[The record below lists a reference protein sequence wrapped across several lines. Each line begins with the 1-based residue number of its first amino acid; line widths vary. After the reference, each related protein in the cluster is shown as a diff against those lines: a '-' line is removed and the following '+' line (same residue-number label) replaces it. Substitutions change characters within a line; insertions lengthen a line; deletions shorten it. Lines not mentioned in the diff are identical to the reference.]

1 MALLIGY
8 GYDRL
13 NYRNFYKQIFF
24 MHSLTPSYIDTYSN
38 GLLEGRINKLYGILE
53 KCSLC
58 PHKCRA
64 LRLEGKKGICL
75 SSDKVSVSS
84 AMPHFGEETPLVGRG
99 GSGTIFFMNCNL
111 RCVFCQNY
119 NISHQSKGN
128 EVSIERLAEFMLYLQ
143 GVGCL
148 NINLVTPTQY
158 APQIVSALA
167 IAIPMGLNVP
177 LVWNCGGY
185 ESVEVLKLLDG
196 IVDIYMPDV
205 KFGDSENA
213 MRFSQASNYFEN
225 LQLVLKEM
233 HRQVGDLEMDDNN
246 IAMRGLLVRHL
257 VMPGGIAKSMN
268 ILKFI
273 AQDISPHT
281 YVNIMDQYR
290 PAFKAFK
297 YPNLNRR
304 ISSEEYE
311 MVAQNSRKVGL
322 SRGF

>member
-1 MALLIGY
+1 
-8 GYDRL
+8 
-13 NYRNFYKQIFF
+13 
-24 MHSLTPSYIDTYSN
+24 
-38 GLLEGRINKLYGILE
+38 
-53 KCSLC
+53 
-58 PHKCRA
+58 
-64 LRLEGKKGICL
+64 
-75 SSDKVSVSS
+75 
-84 AMPHFGEETPLVGRG
+84 
-99 GSGTIFFMNCNL
+99 
-111 RCVFCQNY
+111 
-119 NISHQSKGN
+119 
-128 EVSIERLAEFMLYLQ
+128 
-143 GVGCL
+143 
-148 NINLVTPTQY
+148 
-158 APQIVSALA
+158 
-167 IAIPMGLNVP
+167 
-177 LVWNCGGY
+177 
-185 ESVEVLKLLDG
+185 
-196 IVDIYMPDV
+196 
-205 KFGDSENA
+205 

-233 HRQVGDLEMDDNN
+233 YRQVGDLEMDDNN